1 MLASDRPIA
10 SPRAAMR
17 LLLPTAL
24 VLVAGTSEALR
35 PWAVAM
41 LLVGLGVAI
50 RPRWR
55 VAAVA
60 VAAAL
65 PIAIELAW
73 PVLVG
78 RDEALGA
85 ACVGPLNAI
94 VVRRLIQVAVVLG
107 VVALLARSLALD
119 GRSIGWQLPRRVAGA
134 STIAGAIVVAV
145 GGLVIGPALA
155 APMFG
160 PIGFSMPLAAVL
172 PALVFGVANGVLEE
186 VVYRGVLLRWLG
198 GLVGIVPALLL
209 QAVGFGLAHAG
220 PDVVAAMVPLHVAAM
235 AGCGLILGLITLRT
249 GSLAVAIG
257 LHVGAD
263 VALYFGLACRPV

>member
-1 MLASDRPIA
+1 
-10 SPRAAMR
+10 MR

-24 VLVAGTSEALR
+24 VLIAGTSEALR

-50 RPRWR
+50 RPGWR

-60 VAAAL
+60 LAAAL

-94 VVRRLIQVAVVLG
+94 VVRRLIQVAVVSG

-119 GRSIGWQLPRRVAGA
+119 GRSIGWQLPRRAAGA
-134 STIAGAIVVAV
+134 LTIAGAIVVAV
-145 GGLVIGPALA
+145 VGLVIGPALA

-198 GLVGIVPALLL
+198 GLVGLVPALLL